1 MPEELRVFV
10 RAALYV
16 ALITA
21 VYWFVS
27 DEAAGTLLLVFLF
40 VGAASFVVVAR
51 VLGRKTEAVR
61 GGPLH
66 RAASVVALDDAGGD
80 VPPPLA
86 IEEEPVVT
94 TSPWPLG
101 AALAG
106 MLIGLGLLYGPW
118 LWIPGAGL
126 ALSVAYGWITQTDV

>member
-1 MPEELRVFV
+1 MFV
-10 RAALYV
+10 RAALYI

-21 VYWFVS
+21 IYWFVS
-27 DEAAGTLLLVFLF
+27 YEKAGTLLLVSLF
-40 VGAASFVVVAR
+40 VGAVLFVVVGR
-51 VLGRKTEAVR
+51 TFGRKTEAVPR
-61 GGPLH
+61 GGRLG
-66 RAASVVALDDAGGD
+66 RAAALVALVDTGGD
-80 VPPPLA
+80 VPPPLE

-126 ALSVAYGWITQTDV
+126 ALSVAYGWITQTDA